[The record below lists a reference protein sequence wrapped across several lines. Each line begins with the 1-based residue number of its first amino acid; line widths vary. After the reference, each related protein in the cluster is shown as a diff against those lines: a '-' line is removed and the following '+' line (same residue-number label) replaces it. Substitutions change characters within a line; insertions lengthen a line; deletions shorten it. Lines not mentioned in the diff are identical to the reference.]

1 MGGVNL
7 IMTKSSAQVRLISPF
22 LTWFL
27 SPILMLNLDGTTEK
41 SLLAASSRFG
51 GDLDSHAPGGS
62 GGGATILPVV
72 GMEE

>member
-7 IMTKSSAQVRLISPF
+7 IMTKRSAQVRLISPF

-27 SPILMLNLDGTTEK
+27 LPILMLNLDGTTGK
-41 SLLAASSRFG
+41 SLTVSSRFG
-51 GDLDSHAPGGS
+51 GDLDGHAPGGS